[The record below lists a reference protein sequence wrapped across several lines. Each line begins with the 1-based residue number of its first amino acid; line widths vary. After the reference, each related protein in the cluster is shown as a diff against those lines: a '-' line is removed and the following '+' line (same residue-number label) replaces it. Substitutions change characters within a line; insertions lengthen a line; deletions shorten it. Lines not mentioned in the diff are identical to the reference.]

1 MAKMT
6 MAAAR
11 VNAGKT
17 QAEAAKEMG
26 VAVNTV
32 SRWERGESYP
42 SGRRLNGIEA
52 CYGVSLNDI
61 IFLPA
66 NNA

>member
-6 MAAAR
+6 LAAAR
-11 VNAGKT
+11 INAGKT
-17 QAEAAKEMG
+17 QAKAAKEMG
-26 VAVNTV
+26 IAPNTI
-32 SRWERGESYP
+32 SRWERGESFP
-42 SGRRLNGIEA
+42 SGRMLNGIEE

-61 IFLPA
+61 IFLPT